1 MKRGEIALFKTFN
14 NDRKWIENKYHI
26 VGEPFNPYQRM
37 AYHGHDYDVSTGLS
51 DEEILAGLDELEK
64 STRELEHPISKAKAV
79 EYVLN
84 NTRIDADEHDYF
96 VGLYSW
102 NRLLRKSTVTK
113 WKNEVFNEK
122 IPEVGKR
129 MDDLN
134 ASGAVAIWPDFDHV
148 VPDWDSLVELGFT
161 GLRERARNYRREHE
175 QKGALTEKQKAFFDG
190 IEIEYTAIIEFVDRL
205 YRYALTKKHDKA
217 ERVAAC
223 LKQLRDGAPTN
234 TYEAMQLIFLYF
246 MISESV
252 DHYQVRAL
260 GSGLDSTL
268 YPFYVNDI
276 KNGTFTRD
284 EIREFLA
291 YFMMQWSAIGNYWGQ
306 PFYLGGVDEKGN
318 TLINELS
325 HDIIDVY
332 DEIEI
337 YNPKIQIKYNDALPE
352 DFLKKVLDIIRRGR
366 YLVFCCEKGY
376 TKAMLSYGATAEEA
390 RKMDIRGCYEI
401 GVRANE
407 VCTITGYVNPLKA
420 VSYVFSDGYDATID
434 KQIGIKT
441 GKLEEIK
448 SFEEFYEAFLAQYGY
463 LIDDVIS
470 LANAY
475 DPYMEYIN
483 PSSMY
488 SATIKTSLE
497 NAYDGYGGGV
507 KYNNSS
513 VLNCGLASGVDAV
526 LAVKYLVFE
535 KKAATLTELRAAL
548 DANWVGY
555 EKLRAMAL
563 SCPYKY
569 GNHNPVADKYAS
581 EISKFFCDHVHG
593 KANGRGGIYKAELH
607 SAMQFVW
614 QGQKTGATPDGRRAG
629 DEISKNGSP
638 SVGMDKN
645 GVTALIMTAVAIDP
659 PTYAES
665 ICLDVMLHPSAVSG
679 DDGLEV
685 LKSLIDVYAENDGM
699 AIQFNIFN
707 SEKLRDAQEHPEQY
721 KNLQVRVCGWNV
733 LWNNLSR
740 AEQDAYIHRAES
752 IAQ

>member
-1 MKRGEIALFKTFN
+1 
-14 NDRKWIENKYHI
+14 
-26 VGEPFNPYQRM
+26 M
-37 AYHGHDYDVSTGLS
+37 AYHGHDYDVATGLS
-51 DEEILAGLDELEK
+51 DEEILAGLDELAK
-64 STRELEHPISKAKAV
+64 STNGLDHAISKARAI

-84 NTRIDADEHDYF
+84 NTRIDANEHDYF

-102 NRLLRKSTVTK
+102 NRLLRNSTVIK

-122 IPEVGKR
+122 IPEVGAR
-129 MDDLN
+129 MEELN

-148 VPDWDSLVELGFT
+148 VPDWDSLVKLGFA
-161 GLRERARNYRREHE
+161 GIRERARDYRRAREA
-175 QKGALTEKQKAFFDG
+175 KGGLTDKQKAFFDG
-190 IEIEYTAIIEFVDRL
+190 IEIEYTAIIGFVDRL

-217 ERVAAC
+217 ERVSAC

-234 TYEAMQLIFLYF
+234 IYEAMQLIFLYF

-260 GSGLDSTL
+260 GSGLDYTL

-284 EIREFLA
+284 EIRELLA

-306 PFYLGGVDEKGN
+306 PFYLGGVDENGN
-318 TLINELS
+318 TIINELS
-325 HDIIDVY
+325 YDIIEVY
-332 DEIEI
+332 DELGI
-337 YNPKIQIKYNDALPE
+337 YNPKIQIKYNDVIPK
-352 DFLKKVLDIIRRGR
+352 DFLDKVLDMVRRGR

-376 TKAMLSYGATAEEA
+376 TKAILSYGATEEEA
-390 RKMDIRGCYEI
+390 RTMDIRGCYEI
-401 GVRANE
+401 GVRADE

-420 VSYVFSDGYDATID
+420 VSYVFSDGYDTTVD
-434 KQIGIKT
+434 KQIGVKT
-441 GKLEEIK
+441 GNIEAMT
-448 SFEEFYEAFLAQYGY
+448 SFEEFYKAFLLQYGY

-507 KYNNSS
+507 KFNNSS
-513 VLNCGLASGVDAV
+513 VLNCGLASAVDAV
-526 LAVKYLVFE
+526 MAVKYLVFE
-535 KKAATLTELRAAL
+535 KKAVTLAELRAAL
-548 DANWVGY
+548 DANWEGY
-555 EKLRAMAL
+555 ERLRAMAL

-569 GNHNPVADKYAS
+569 GNHNQAADECAR
-581 EISKFFCDHVHG
+581 EISKFFCARVHG
-593 KANGRGGIYKAELH
+593 KKNGRGGIYKAELH

-614 QGQKTGATPDGRRAG
+614 QGKKTGATPDGRRAG

-645 GVTALIMTAVAIDP
+645 GVTALIMSALAIEP

-665 ICLDVMLHPSAVSG
+665 ICLDVMLHPSAVAG
-679 DDGLEV
+679 DGGLDV

-707 SEKLRDAQEHPEQY
+707 SENLRDAQEHPEQY

-740 AEQDAYIHRAES
+740 AEQDAYILRAEN
-752 IAQ
+752 IAR

>member
-1 MKRGEIALFKTFN
+1 MFKTL
-14 NDRKWIENKYHI
+14 NDDRNWIENKYHI

-37 AYHGHDYDVSTGLS
+37 AYHGHDYDESTGLS
-51 DEEILAGLDELEK
+51 DEQILLGLDELEK
-64 STRELEHPISKAKAV
+64 STQGLDHAVIKAKAI

-84 NTRIDADEHDYF
+84 HTRIDANEHDYF
-96 VGLYSW
+96 IGLYSW
-102 NRLLRKSTVTK
+102 NRLLRKTTVIK
-113 WKNEVFNEK
+113 WKTEVFEEK

-134 ASGAVAIWPDFDHV
+134 ASGAIAIWPDFDHV
-148 VPDWDSLVELGFT
+148 VPDWASLVELGFV
-161 GLRERARNYRREHE
+161 GIRERARDYRRAHE
-175 QKGALTEKQKAFFDG
+175 GKGELTEKQKAFFDG
-190 IEIEYTAIIEFVDRL
+190 IEIEYTAIIGFIDRL
-205 YRYALTKKHDKA
+205 YRYALTKNHEKA

-234 TYEAMQLIFLYF
+234 IYEAMQLIFLYF
-246 MISESV
+246 MVSESV
-252 DHYQVRAL
+252 DHYQVRSL
-260 GSGLDSTL
+260 GNGLDHTL

-306 PFYLGGVDEKGN
+306 PFYLGGTDENGN
-318 TLINELS
+318 TLVNELS
-325 HDIIDVY
+325 YDIVDVY
-332 DEIEI
+332 DELDI
-337 YNPKIQIKYNDALPE
+337 YNPKIQIKYNDVIPE
-352 DFLKKVLDIIRRGR
+352 AFLKKVLDMIRRGR
-366 YLVFCCEKGY
+366 SCFVFCCEKGHI
-376 TKAMLSYGATAEEA
+376 KAVMSYGATYEEA
-390 RKMDIRGCYEI
+390 RDMDIRGCYET

-407 VCTITGYVNPLKA
+407 VSAATGYVNPLKA
-420 VSYVFSDGYDATID
+420 ISYVFSDGYDTTVD
-434 KQIGIKT
+434 KQIGINT
-441 GKLEEIK
+441 GKIEEMK
-448 SFEEFYEAFLAQYGY
+448 SFEEFYAAFLSQYGY
-463 LIDDVIS
+463 LTDEVIR

-507 KYNNSS
+507 KFNNSS

-526 LAVKYLVFE
+526 MAVKYLVFE
-535 KKAATLTELRAAL
+535 KKVVTLPELKAAL
-548 DANWVGY
+548 DANWEGY

-563 SCPYKY
+563 ACPYKY
-569 GNHNPVADKYAS
+569 GNHNPVADKYAK
-581 EISKFFCDHVHG
+581 EISDFFCSRVHG
-593 KANGRGGIYKAELH
+593 KENGRGGIYKAVLH

-629 DEISKNGSP
+629 EEISKNGSP
-638 SVGMDKN
+638 TVGMDKK
-645 GVTALIMTAVAIDP
+645 GVTALIMSALAIDP

-665 ICLDVMLHPSAVSG
+665 FCVDVMLHPSAVAG
-679 DDGLEV
+679 DEGLDV
-685 LKSLIDVYAENDGM
+685 MKSLIDVYAENDGM
-699 AIQFNIFN
+699 AMQFNIFN

-740 AEQDAYIHRAES
+740 AEQDAYILRAES
-752 IAQ
+752 IA